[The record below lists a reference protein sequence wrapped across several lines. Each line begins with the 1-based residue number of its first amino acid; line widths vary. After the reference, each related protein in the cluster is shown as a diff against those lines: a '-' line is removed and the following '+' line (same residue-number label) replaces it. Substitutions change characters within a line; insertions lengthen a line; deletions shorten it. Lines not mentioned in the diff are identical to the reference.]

1 MNFTGFLDKKLT
13 QDVTAGY
20 AGARRLIDKNNKPP
34 AVYEWLTQQDAYT
47 LHRPVKRHFPRLYYD
62 VSNIDD
68 VWEADLVDLNSL
80 KSSNDNVA
88 YLLVVIDV
96 LSKYAWVEPL
106 PDKSV
111 REVTKAFRRIL
122 EHGRSP
128 VNIQTDRGKE
138 FLGKPFQNFLKEN
151 NINFRVAGNPD
162 IKASIVERLNRTIK
176 ERMWRYFT
184 HKNTHRYID
193 VLQQFV
199 HAYNHARHSTIKMQP
214 AAVTLYNANIA
225 HKNMIAAAEARRR
238 NKRLNTHKYKRGD
251 YVRISRTKGTF
262 EKGYEKN
269 WSEEIFRVSRVLNR
283 QGLHVYEI
291 RDLEDEIIDGL
302 FYPEELTSVHEK
314 RMVEQQE
321 FKIESVLK
329 TKGRGS
335 KKQLFVSWVGYPE
348 KFNSWIAASEIRD
361 LPN

>member
-1 MNFTGFLDKKLT
+1 MPFEHVYYDP
-13 QDVTAGY
+13 AHPSGY
-20 AGARRLIDKNNKPP
+20 AGARRLINKNNKPP
-34 AVYEWLTQQDAYT
+34 TVNEWLTQQDAYT
-47 LHRPVKRHFPRLYYD
+47 LHKPVKRRFPRLYYD

-80 KSSNDNVA
+80 KSSNDGVV

-106 PDKSV
+106 PNKSV
-111 REVTKAFRRIL
+111 LEVTKAFQRIV
-122 EHGRSP
+122 ERSNGRLPAS
-128 VNIQTDRGKE
+128 IQTDRGKE

-151 NINFRVAGNPD
+151 NINFRVATNPD
-162 IKASIVERLNRTIK
+162 IKAAVVERFNRTLK

-199 HAYNHARHSTIKMQP
+199 HAYNHAQHSTIKMQP

-225 HKNMIAAAEARRR
+225 HENMIAAAEARRK
-238 NKRLNTHKYKRGD
+238 NKRFKAHKYKCGD

-269 WSEEIFRVSRVLNR
+269 WSEEIFRISRVLNR
-283 QGLHVYEI
+283 QGLYIYEV
-291 RDLEDEIIDGL
+291 RDLEDEIIEGF
-302 FYPEELTSVHEK
+302 FYPEELTCVNEK
-314 RMVEQQE
+314 RMLEQQE
-321 FKIESVLK
+321 FKIDRVLK
-329 TKGRGS
+329 TKGRGP

-348 KFNSWIAASEIRD
+348 KFNSWIRASEIRN
-361 LPN
+361 LPS